1 MSLMIQSNATR
12 SREDLRTNRLP
23 RRIISPTA
31 GIILIFV
38 VTLGAFMIS
47 MAWALDV
54 HASEQSV
61 VQIRDTQNKLPDQIT
76 LASFDWAKWA
86 LGATEINAGNIGRL
100 NENLGST
107 VAAGQVMQLAVI
119 WGGRYAINYCWL
131 SSLSRPSAWMS
142 P

>member
-23 RRIISPTA
+23 RRIISSTA

-47 MAWALDV
+47 MSWALEF

-76 LASFDWAKWA
+76 LASFDWSKWA
-86 LGATEINAGNIGRL
+86 LVLLKSTRAISG
-100 NENLGST
+100 GST
-107 VAAGQVMQLAVI
+107 RISGPLSPL
-119 WGGRYAINYCWL
+119 GR
-131 SSLSRPSAWMS
+131 
-142 P
+142 